1 MISLDCPS
9 TITRRSAVDGNH
21 MPAGL
26 TSPSQSLSKGRED
39 EEERREEESG
49 GTKQERREVKN
60 REVRGVQRDGGGV
73 RGEEGEVE
81 TSNVSH

>member
-9 TITRRSAVDGNH
+9 TITRRSAADGNH

-26 TSPSQSLSKGRED
+26 TSPSQSLSKGRGD

-60 REVRGVQRDGGGV
+60 REVRGVQEM
-73 RGEEGEVE
+73 GEG
-81 TSNVSH
+81 